1 MGLVI
6 VFSFKELLLGDSD
19 IIAQDNSDI
28 MKWMMWFKIN

>member
-19 IIAQDNSDI
+19 IITQEIVHNEVDDVV
-28 MKWMMWFKIN
+28 